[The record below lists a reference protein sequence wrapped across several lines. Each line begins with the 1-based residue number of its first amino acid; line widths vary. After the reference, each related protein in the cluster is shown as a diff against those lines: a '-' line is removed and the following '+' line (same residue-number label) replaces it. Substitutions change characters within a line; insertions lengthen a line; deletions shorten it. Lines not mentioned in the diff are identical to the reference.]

1 MKDFEHYVVLGWMRN
16 RLCLEGL
23 ELHAYAIIYRC
34 TQNGRSFYKG
44 GIKYLMDTLGCSK
57 PTTIK
62 VLTSLV
68 DKGYIDK
75 IEAEEDSSVRFY
87 YRAKI
92 GVAST
97 SDCSN

>member
-1 MKDFEHYVVLGWMRN
+1 MKDFEHYVVFGWMAN
-16 RLCLEGL
+16 KLGLEGF
-23 ELHAYAIIYRC
+23 EIQAYAIIYGF
-34 TQNGRSFYKG
+34 TQDGRSFYKG

-75 IEAEEDSSVRFY
+75 IEVEKDSSVRFY
-87 YRAKI
+87 YRARI
-92 GVAST
+92 RVAST